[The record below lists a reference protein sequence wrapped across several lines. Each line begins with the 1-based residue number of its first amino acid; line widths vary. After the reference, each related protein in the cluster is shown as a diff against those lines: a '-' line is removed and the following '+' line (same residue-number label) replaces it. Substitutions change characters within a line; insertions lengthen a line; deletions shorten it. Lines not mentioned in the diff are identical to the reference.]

1 MECATAFVFGI
12 LIGAMAMAVVLLTGG
27 EDDEDGDD
35 E

>member
-12 LIGAMAMAVVLLTGG
+12 IIGAMAMAVVLLGG
-27 EDDEDGDD
+27 EDGDD